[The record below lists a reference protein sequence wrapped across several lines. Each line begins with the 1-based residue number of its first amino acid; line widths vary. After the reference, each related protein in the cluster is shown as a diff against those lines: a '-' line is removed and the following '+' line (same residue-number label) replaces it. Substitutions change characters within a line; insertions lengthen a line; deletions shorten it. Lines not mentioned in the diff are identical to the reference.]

1 MTASRVSAF
10 SYLQPVF
17 ASVMGFA
24 ILGESLGAPV
34 IAGGVVILTG
44 VYLAERG

>member
-1 MTASRVSAF
+1 MAASRLSAF

-17 ASVMGFA
+17 AAIMGIA
-24 ILGESLGAPV
+24 ILGESLGV
-34 IAGGVVILTG
+34 SEITGGLVILGG